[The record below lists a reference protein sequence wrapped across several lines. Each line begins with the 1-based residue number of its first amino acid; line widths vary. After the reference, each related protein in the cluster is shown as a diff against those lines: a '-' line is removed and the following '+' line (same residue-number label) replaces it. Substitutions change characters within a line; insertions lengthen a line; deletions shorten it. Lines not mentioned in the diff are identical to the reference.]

1 MTDSFKDEL
10 SDAGAWKVG
19 LGILVIISGMLAAA
33 TPIFTFISTM
43 YFIAIMVLAS
53 GILALIRVFQ
63 DDGTGRRF
71 LDLILGVL
79 SILVSILMFQS
90 PDIAASTLVLWVS
103 IWLIVRGITELGWA
117 FQTPI
122 GRAMLIL
129 TGILDLFLGIVLLSM
144 DEVKA
149 VAVLGFYVAISVI
162 FWGVSLIFQ
171 GALLRE
177 VSRTHSSET

>member
-10 SDAGAWKVG
+10 SEAGAWKVA

-33 TPIFTFISTM
+33 TPIFTFISAM
-43 YFIAIMVLAS
+43 YFIAIMVLAA
-53 GILALIRVFQ
+53 GVFAIIRMFQ
-63 DDGTGRRF
+63 DDGAGRKF

-79 SILVSILMFQS
+79 SIAVAILMFQS
-90 PDIAASTLVLWVS
+90 PDIATATLALWVA
-103 IWLIVRGITELGWA
+103 IWLIVRGITELVWA
-117 FQTPI
+117 FQMKT

-129 TGILDLFLGIVLLSM
+129 TGIVDLFLGIVLVSM

-149 VAVLGFYVAISVI
+149 VAVLGFYVAISLI

-171 GALLRE
+171 GALLRD